1 MLAQLWWSCCQG
13 WSRRGGGSL
22 FSWTVLWVG
31 MGLSSLV
38 RGDLGV
44 CLATCGVVGSGLVHR
59 VVASSDFGGRL
70 AVTLGVVMSGLV
82 PTSSG
87 YWWSGVIWWTGW

>member
-1 MLAQLWWSCCQG
+1 MLAQLWWSCCQGWSCLG

-44 CLATCGVVGSGLVHR
+44 CLLVVSSVVVLFITWSRLLILVD
-59 VVASSDFGGRL
+59 VL
-70 AVTLGVVMSGLV
+70 L
-82 PTSSG
+82 
-87 YWWSGVIWWTGW
+87 